1 MRFAFDPHQSQS
13 EPSFK
18 ANKCFFNCQ
27 CICCRQGCCV
37 VVVKCC
43 CCSSFNCC
51 GSNGSR
57 KAFLQPALARKKV
70 PDPDISSVSKLMGA
84 ILVLARWATALATL
98 LTSCILLDIFP
109 VLGQS
114 NVSDGSGASG
124 RAVHVSV
131 PTAPNETPNSNTDAK
146 LKFFYGFTSYE
157 VNNDQQVQSNSLCRM
172 LCNSQNR
179 KRQRRKRRRRR
190 RRRRRHRNAVSDK
203 RLQVPRRSQKHIRSD
218 QQVQK
223 NKIVFQQSL
232 SLSDGTCQ
240 SLETK
245 FRAKYDA
252 IPGGNLTGQTE
263 RSVLVSPLRE
273 IISPWSSTQNSM
285 RNCSK
290 NKRNRAN
297 LIWLLIGLVW
307 FEVKLINCNGI
318 SSSNYYASNLE
329 THKGCTLCH
338 EEGKL
343 NIYNDKDNPHTDYN
357 IYNKYQ
363 NNNYFYKKTNKPH
376 NNNAPSDQVRLESI
390 KRQIL
395 TKLGLSHKPNVSHPL
410 PKQFIWET
418 IYRADGGQMII
429 NNAFESSRN
438 DLDQQNSIP
447 RTLALPE
454 IHTFND
460 RGGRSYPSIER
471 EANQHQYRL
480 PLDYTLNS
488 SRGNVY
494 KKVLRNRP
502 AGRKGH
508 QIQNGEGKN
517 VFLKGW
523 PEKRQ
528 LKMISRIESES
539 ATQLKSRPSSFGKM
553 QNGHSRKDN
562 VMQGKPMNANAFR
575 KSTYLLDINQS
586 SDSSVNIGINDDI
599 RRKAHDYFTDYSVQT
614 HDKGQYLGSISGI
627 GYHPMVQ
634 NIEDQKQK
642 RHFEPVV
649 HDQENIDHEDFFGNT
664 QEIITFAEEGTQY
677 RQYRILEFAPQNRR
691 VPNQKLSI
699 RSAQIHIRIDKP
711 HSFWIER
718 AKNLQE
724 EHLLNIKRKWRANKP
739 HHRIK
744 IWVFQLSTAINI
756 TEKTRL
762 SYFVLLLKLTPNI

>member
-343 NIYNDKDNPHTDYN
+343 NIYNDKV
-357 IYNKYQ
+357 
-363 NNNYFYKKTNKPH
+363 F
-376 NNNAPSDQVRLESI
+376 RLMI
-390 KRQIL
+390 KASTL
-395 TKLGLSHKPNVSHPL
+395 EVS
-410 PKQFIWET
+410 
-418 IYRADGGQMII
+418 
-429 NNAFESSRN
+429 
-438 DLDQQNSIP
+438 
-447 RTLALPE
+447 LALD
-454 IHTFND
+454 I
-460 RGGRSYPSIER
+460 
-471 EANQHQYRL
+471 
-480 PLDYTLNS
+480 
-488 SRGNVY
+488 
-494 KKVLRNRP
+494 
-502 AGRKGH
+502 
-508 QIQNGEGKN
+508 IQWSKI
-517 VFLKGW
+517 LKI
-523 PEKRQ
+523 K
-528 LKMISRIESES
+528 
-539 ATQLKSRPSSFGKM
+539 
-553 QNGHSRKDN
+553 
-562 VMQGKPMNANAFR
+562 
-575 KSTYLLDINQS
+575 
-586 SDSSVNIGINDDI
+586 
-599 RRKAHDYFTDYSVQT
+599 
-614 HDKGQYLGSISGI
+614 
-627 GYHPMVQ
+627 
-634 NIEDQKQK
+634 
-642 RHFEPVV
+642 
-649 HDQENIDHEDFFGNT
+649 
-664 QEIITFAEEGTQY
+664 
-677 RQYRILEFAPQNRR
+677 NRR
-691 VPNQKLSI
+691 DI
-699 RSAQIHIRIDKP
+699 
-711 HSFWIER
+711 
-718 AKNLQE
+718 
-724 EHLLNIKRKWRANKP
+724 LNRLFMTRK
-739 HHRIK
+739 IL
-744 IWVFQLSTAINI
+744 IM
-756 TEKTRL
+756 KTSL
-762 SYFVLLLKLTPNI
+762 EILKK